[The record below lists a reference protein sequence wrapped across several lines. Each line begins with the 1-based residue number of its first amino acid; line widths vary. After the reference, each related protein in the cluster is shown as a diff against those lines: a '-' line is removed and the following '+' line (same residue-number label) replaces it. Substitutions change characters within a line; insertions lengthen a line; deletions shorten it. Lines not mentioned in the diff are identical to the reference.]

1 MLKQFKNHYQSYFYK
16 RYTILKTVNIYD
28 GRRGKIVG
36 HLHDFEK
43 DITNSIFSLNAGGT
57 ILYPTDTIWG
67 IGCDAMNE
75 EAVEKVF
82 DIKQRP
88 KEKSFIILL
97 ADARDIL
104 QYIAAPHPDVI
115 DIVSNFN
122 RPTTVIFD
130 GALGFP
136 DNLVSEDGSIAI
148 RIPDDPF
155 CKALLK
161 RFRKPI
167 VSTSANISGRP
178 SPLTFNLVEQEI
190 KNSVDYV
197 VQHRQDDL
205 GIRQPSG
212 IVRIQ
217 EDGELE
223 IIRPW

>member
-1 MLKQFKNHYQSYFYK
+1 M
-16 RYTILKTVNIYD
+16 
-28 GRRGKIVG
+28 
-36 HLHDFEK
+36 
-43 DITNSIFSLNAGGT
+43 
-57 ILYPTDTIWG
+57 YPTDTIWG
-67 IGCDAMNE
+67 IGCDAMNA
-75 EAVEKVF
+75 EAIERVF
-82 DIKQRP
+82 AIKQRP
-88 KEKSFIILL
+88 KEKSLIILL

-115 DIVSNFN
+115 DIVSGFT

-136 DNLVSEDGSIAI
+136 DNLVNEDGSIAI
-148 RIPDDPF
+148 RIPDEPF

-167 VSTSANISGRP
+167 VSTSANISGRQ
-178 SPLTFNLVEQEI
+178 SPLTFDLVEEAI

-197 VQHRQDDL
+197 VQYRQDDMEVK
-205 GIRQPSG
+205 QPSG

-217 EDGELE
+217 DDGTLE